1 MDCILAICPTDLYF
15 LFMGTI
21 IDCTN
26 WKTDM
31 MTVLSEHIKVS
42 GRIQNTFMK
51 GNGPEFF

>member
-1 MDCILAICPTDLYF
+1 
-15 LFMGTI
+15 MGTI

-31 MTVLSEHIKVS
+31 ITVLSEHIKVS